1 MHLPYTLQLAHGW
14 TRLTVWVNSASL
26 LVLAPAIYLGVSTYG
41 VEAAA
46 VAWILLN
53 AGYVIIGL
61 PLMHRRLLP
70 AEKWRW
76 YGQDVLAPLCAA
88 LAPLL
93 IIRALTSPPALSQ
106 PLESM
111 AVLAAATI
119 TVLVAAILVT
129 PLGRSQ
135 VNNYFRPVIQS

>member
-1 MHLPYTLQLAHGW
+1 M
-14 TRLTVWVNSASL
+14 
-26 LVLAPAIYLGVSTYG
+26 YG

-46 VAWILLN
+46 MAWILLN

-76 YGQDVLAPLCAA
+76 YGQDVLVPMCAA
-88 LAPLL
+88 LVPLL
-93 IIRALTSPPALSQ
+93 VIRVLTSPAALSQ
-106 PLESM
+106 PLESVV
-111 AVLAAATI
+111 VLAAATI

-135 VNNYFRPVIQS
+135 VHSYFRPVIQSQ